1 MSARNSSQ
9 EDPAIQKLPE
19 TNTKDVEK
27 IENDSSN
34 MASNFD
40 VTSSSSDQDF
50 VNSNRTPTS
59 AKGDAKVGSL
69 DLLFLLE

>member
-34 MASNFD
+34 MACKFD
-40 VTSSSSDQDF
+40 VTSSSSDQDAE
-50 VNSNRTPTS
+50 NSNRTSTS
-59 AKGDAKVGSL
+59 AKGDTKVGSL